1 MAEVYEKV
9 YGAKPAM
16 KNSGTLDEL
25 KDRMISLREAEP
37 DNIPKWLELHYN
49 YFTLNGAILFN
60 EKDLGRYPD
69 FKASSLEDVMRTM
82 KKEDLKTAL
91 YG

>member
-1 MAEVYEKV
+1 MAEVYQKV
-9 YGAKPAM
+9 YGTKPTM
-16 KNSGTLDEL
+16 KQLGTLDEL
-25 KDRMISLREAEP
+25 REQMISLREAEP
-37 DNIPKWLELHYN
+37 DNIPKWLGLHYN
-49 YFTLNGAILFN
+49 YFTLNGATLFN

-69 FKASSLEDVMRTM
+69 FKSSSLEDVMRTM

>member
-1 MAEVYEKV
+1 MVAIDTACDPSNLCKGE
-9 YGAKPAM
+9 
-16 KNSGTLDEL
+16 
-25 KDRMISLREAEP
+25 
-37 DNIPKWLELHYN
+37 
-49 YFTLNGAILFN
+49 LNGATLFN

-69 FKASSLEDVMRTM
+69 FKAIGLEHVTRTI